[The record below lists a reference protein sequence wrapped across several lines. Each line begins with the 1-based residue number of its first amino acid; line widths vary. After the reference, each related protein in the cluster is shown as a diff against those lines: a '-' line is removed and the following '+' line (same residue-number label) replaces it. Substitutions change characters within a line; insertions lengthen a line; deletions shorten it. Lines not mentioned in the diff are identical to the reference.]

1 MTIVALV
8 ELAESRGYL
17 DLGYRSV
24 QEFARKEGGWSRR
37 QVSYLLSAGRRLKE
51 LGRVDAALQDG
62 SLCWSKVRLV
72 VAVATAATEEEWVQK
87 AMTAAGCSCEPAT
100 PARSAATPWPSR
112 CTTESNTTLAARGT
126 QGTLP

>member
-1 MTIVALV
+1 VPPPLAQLGERSSEERREMFREGHAHNVRGRYMTIVALV

-51 LGRVDAALQDG
+51 LGRVDAAL
-62 SLCWSKVRLV
+62 R
-72 VAVATAATEEEWVQK
+72 T
-87 AMTAAGCSCEPAT
+87 MP
-100 PARSAATPWPSR
+100 
-112 CTTESNTTLAARGT
+112 
-126 QGTLP
+126 